1 MGSEI
6 REASVVQMPDFTF
19 RQAVALV
26 TILVIALGVTAAV
39 AFGSQ
44 SLAIALMGWLIVA
57 IFVAVVQLRR
67 GVALMQQRL
76 VRDTQAVRR
85 DIEEP
90 AAAASRGLL
99 TQRQTL
105 AALEN
110 ERLAAADRQR
120 DLLSK
125 IGDLQR
131 EIDQLSPAKGRAS
144 RTSIPPRL

>member
-1 MGSEI
+1 
-6 REASVVQMPDFTF
+6 
-19 RQAVALV
+19 
-26 TILVIALGVTAAV
+26 
-39 AFGSQ
+39 
-44 SLAIALMGWLIVA
+44 
-57 IFVAVVQLRR
+57 
-67 GVALMQQRL
+67 MQQRL
-76 VRDTQAVRR
+76 VRDTQALRR